1 MRLHKRMMATAAL
14 APLLVVAQQ
23 ADRFAAVAPRM
34 QAFVDKGEVAGVVTL
49 IATKDRI
56 IHLSAAGKTDLAKDR
71 KMRTD
76 DIFWI
81 ASMSKPI
88 TSVCIAIVA
97 DDGKLSFDDPLA
109 KHLPEFDG
117 LVVSQNGETV
127 KPSRPR
133 HSAGRDDAHQRARG
147 DEQSRAPPDAGR
159 NQQEAG
165 ATAAALPAG
174 EPLGVLHSGHGR
186 ARACG

>member
-1 MRLHKRMMATAAL
+1 MSGDRWASLSFYTEGIRMRLHKRMMATAAL

-49 IATKDRI
+49 IATKDR
-56 IHLSAAGKTDLAKDR
+56 

-117 LVVSQNGETV
+117 LDRKSVV
-127 KPSRPR
+127 
-133 HSAGRDDAHQRARG
+133 
-147 DEQSRAPPDAGR
+147 
-159 NQQEAG
+159 
-165 ATAAALPAG
+165 
-174 EPLGVLHSGHGR
+174 
-186 ARACG
+186 